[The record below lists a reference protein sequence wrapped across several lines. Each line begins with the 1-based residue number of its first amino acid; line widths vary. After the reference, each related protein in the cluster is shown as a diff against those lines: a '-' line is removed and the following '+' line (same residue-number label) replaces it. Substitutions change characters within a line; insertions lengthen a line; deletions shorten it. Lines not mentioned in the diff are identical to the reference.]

1 MDSDQ
6 PGAVAGDASPDHT
19 PVQTAAAQEPASA
32 DGASL
37 DASKRK
43 KKKDKMRSAWI
54 SFVGRIVAQI
64 LGAAASV
71 ILGIYVLSSYKD
83 GVNRGKATAAHVA
96 REPRASAAAEPSL
109 AVLPFDNFSGDAS
122 QEYLVD
128 GLTEALIAELAQ
140 TRGLRVISRT
150 SSMHYKGQKKALPEI
165 AAELG
170 VDLIIEGSVAR
181 SGNRVRVTAQLIDG
195 PRDEHLW
202 ARSYEYTVGDVLAL
216 QSAITSTIAG
226 EVRSV
231 VPGTSLA
238 RGDAARVRD
247 GRQ

>member
-6 PGAVAGDASPDHT
+6 PGAVAGDPLPVDT
-19 PVQTAAAQEPASA
+19 PVQTAAGQEPASA
-32 DGASL
+32 EGAAL
-37 DASKRK
+37 DISKRK
-43 KKKDKMRSAWI
+43 KKKDKIRSAWI

-83 GVNRGKATAAHVA
+83 GANRGTAAHVA
-96 REPRASAAAEPSL
+96 RESRASAAEPSL
-109 AVLPFDNFSGDAS
+109 AVLPFDNFSGDAT

-128 GLTEALIAELAQ
+128 GVTEALIADLAQ

-150 SSMHYKGQKKALPEI
+150 SSMHYKGQRKALPEI

-202 ARSYEYTVGDVLAL
+202 ARSYDYTVSDVLAL
-216 QSAITSTIAG
+216 QSEITSAIAG
-226 EVRSV
+226 EVRAV

-238 RGDAARVRD
+238 RDDAARGRD